1 MYRAT
6 IARRNRLST
15 NPNYN
20 DFLLYAIYTL
30 PDFIYD
36 KDRKFYSW
44 QLEYWDEK
52 TQEKLKNKASTLL
65 KNWEEKGELPDN
77 FLYKLV
83 GDDEDEKP
91 QGSYRVRIINNKPI
105 IV

>member
-52 TQEKLKNKASTLL
+52 TQEK
-65 KNWEEKGELPDN
+65 
-77 FLYKLV
+77 
-83 GDDEDEKP
+83 
-91 QGSYRVRIINNKPI
+91 
-105 IV
+105 